1 MIMICRT
8 LPTIVI
14 LSLSL
19 TGCEQSSRTKVLF
32 ENVDPATGLRM
43 VAATQKVRAGGEGWD
58 LFISIKSSSGVEIA
72 RSTITSLDTPRDVG
86 LGVMEV
92 VGMTLDTQ
100 KQQAE
105 ISFKNGKSIGVP
117 VVLRVDEGL

>member
-1 MIMICRT
+1 
-8 LPTIVI
+8 
-14 LSLSL
+14 
-19 TGCEQSSRTKVLF
+19 
-32 ENVDPATGLRM
+32 M